1 MQWESHQR
9 VRQVRQSGAGRQA
22 TRAQFLPQPGL
33 NGIERIAM
41 RLQQT
46 SASKYLSAR
55 VEASVDR
62 LIRVPEGARLTDE
75 RSSSQFPFRVAP
87 QIRRI
92 VTSLFSFF
100 ALLGWD
106 VSPL

>member
-1 MQWESHQR
+1 
-9 VRQVRQSGAGRQA
+9 
-22 TRAQFLPQPGL
+22 
-33 NGIERIAM
+33 M

-106 VSPL
+106 VSPLPGI